1 MTASMCPSLRRLA
14 SLLRTAYRSRDSV
27 TSRKS
32 GSLLAKAD
40 RDIFLMHQL
49 ITRHRASC
57 SFCKLNEAVRGVPSW
72 QKGSHSSVV
81 SIDRVH

>member
-1 MTASMCPSLRRLA
+1 MTVSMCPSLRRLA
-14 SLLRTAYRSRDSV
+14 SLLRTAYQSRDSLA
-27 TSRKS
+27 SRKND
-32 GSLLAKAD
+32 SLLAKAD

-49 ITRHRASC
+49 IIRHRASC
-57 SFCKLNEAVRGVPSW
+57 SFCKLNEAVHGVPSW